1 MYALYVLAIAVALG
15 MDAMSVS
22 MAVGVR
28 WGGARQKFRVAWH
41 MGLFQFA
48 MPILGWIAGRELAAL
63 LHGVGTYL
71 AAGLLLVVGAKMLIE
86 ALRSDPGSVAEHL
99 AEWKGFHRRRADP
112 TRGLSLVMLSAA
124 TSIDALVVGVS
135 LGLRGSGIWVVSVV
149 IGVVAAVMA
158 LIGVEVGR
166 RAGAK
171 FGKGAE
177 IAGAV
182 VLILLGVLFLLV

>member
-1 MYALYVLAIAVALG
+1 
-15 MDAMSVS
+15 
-22 MAVGVR
+22 
-28 WGGARQKFRVAWH
+28 
-41 MGLFQFA
+41 
-48 MPILGWIAGRELAAL
+48 
-63 LHGVGTYL
+63 
-71 AAGLLLVVGAKMLIE
+71 ML
-86 ALRSDPGSVAEHL
+86 
-99 AEWKGFHRRRADP
+99 
-112 TRGLSLVMLSAA
+112 MLSAA

-149 IGVVAAVMA
+149 IGVVAALMA

-166 RAGAK
+166 RAGAR